1 MIQPTPKPRR
11 RLHIGDLSVS
21 RDPVVLETLLGSC
34 VSVCLFDPVAGIGGM
49 NHIFLPGT
57 PDQVRESRSTRFGI
71 NAMELLINGIM
82 GLGGRRARLRAKV
95 FGGAQILPS
104 IPTAQSTG
112 LRNLAFVERF
122 LALESIPVLAQ
133 DVGGTA
139 TRILK
144 FHTDTGTVLVRRIHP
159 MELRAVL
166 EAEADLHRQV
176 KRAMQKDTDVTLF
189 T

>member
-1 MIQPTPKPRR
+1 
-11 RLHIGDLSVS
+11 
-21 RDPVVLETLLGSC
+21 
-34 VSVCLFDPVAGIGGM
+34 
-49 NHIFLPGT
+49 
-57 PDQVRESRSTRFGI
+57 VRASRSTRFGT

-95 FGGAQILPS
+95 FGGARILPG
-104 IPTAQSTG
+104 IPSAQSTG

-144 FHTDTGTVLVRRIHP
+144 FHTDTGTALVRRVHP
-159 MELRAVL
+159 TELRVVL
-166 EAEADLHRQV
+166 DAEADLRRRV
-176 KRAMQKDTDVTLF
+176 RRAMQRDTDVTLF